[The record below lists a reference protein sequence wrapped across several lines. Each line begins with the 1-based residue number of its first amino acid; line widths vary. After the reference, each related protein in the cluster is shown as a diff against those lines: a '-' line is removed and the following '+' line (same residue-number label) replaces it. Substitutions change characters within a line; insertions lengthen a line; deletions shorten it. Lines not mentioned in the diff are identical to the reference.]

1 MSGSIID
8 RRGRRRPRLGVTAV
22 LATAARTT
30 AVLATAA
37 RTTAVL
43 ATVAL
48 AATACSSGG
57 SGDSGGSNGKVTL
70 SFSWWGDDTR
80 AKVTQD
86 ALNLFSQQHPN
97 ITIKT
102 QYAPFAQ
109 YGTKLATQV
118 SGGDAPDLFQV
129 DRSYQAQY
137 SSEGVLADL
146 GRYGS
151 VLTLSGLDPNFVA
164 SGKYDGKQL
173 AVPFGQTTQVI
184 VVDTTKLQQLRV
196 PAPQPGWTW
205 PDLQAWA
212 QQVHDKSGGKVA
224 GLADPGGTWAAF
236 ESWQYQHGKK
246 LYQDGKVAFTRAD
259 LESFW
264 NFTQGL
270 AKSGA
275 ATKATVTATID
286 GVPADEP
293 VAKGA
298 AVAEWDYDSVFA
310 SYVGATKDQLE
321 ILALPGVDG
330 QTGMYPKPSMLLAVS
345 SRSKHPTEA
354 AELLSF
360 LVNDAGAA
368 NALGNGRG
376 LFPNTQVRASLAG
389 TATGATKQ
397 VYDLEASV
405 ESSLI
410 PTPQAPPKG
419 DSDLLAAMTRI
430 YQGVTAGQQSVS
442 AGAAAFMQ
450 QAASSIT
457 S

>member
-1 MSGSIID
+1 MRTSY
-8 RRGRRRPRLGVTAV
+8 RRRWLTIAAVLTAV
-22 LATAARTT
+22 TVAAAGCSSSGKTSTT
-30 AVLATAA
+30 ADPNA
-37 RTTAVL
+37 
-43 ATVAL
+43 
-48 AATACSSGG
+48 
-57 SGDSGGSNGKVTL
+57 KVTL
-70 SFSWWGDDTR
+70 NFSWWGDDTR

-86 ALNLFSQQHPN
+86 AINLFTAAHPN
-97 ITIKT
+97 ITVKT
-102 QYAPFAQ
+102 QYAPFAA

-118 SGGDAPDLFQV
+118 SGGDAPDLFQI

-137 SSEGVLADL
+137 AAEGVLADL
-146 GRYGS
+146 SKYSS
-151 VLTLSGLDPNFVA
+151 VANMSGLDPNFLA
-164 SGKYDGKQL
+164 SGKYNNDQI

-184 VVDTTKLQQLRV
+184 VIDTTKMQALGV
-196 PAPQPGWTW
+196 PAPPAGWTW
-205 PDLQAWA
+205 SDLQTWA

-224 GLADPGGTWAAF
+224 GIADPGGTWAAF
-236 ESWQYQHGKK
+236 ESWQYANGKK
-246 LYQDGKVAFTRAD
+246 LYDNGKVAFTQAD
-259 LESFW
+259 LEAFW
-264 NFTQGL
+264 NFTLGMS
-270 AKSGA
+270 KSGA

-321 ILALPGVDG
+321 MLPLPSVAGAA
-330 QTGMYPKPSMLLAVS
+330 GMFAKPSMLLSVS
-345 SRSKHPTEA
+345 SKSKHPTEA

-360 LVNDAGAA
+360 LVNDASAA
-368 NALGNGRG
+368 NALGTGRG
-376 LFPNTQVRASLAG
+376 LFPNLTVRTSLAG

-397 VYDLEASV
+397 VYDLEAQV
-405 ESSLI
+405 QSSLI
-410 PTPQAPPKG
+410 ATPPAPPKG

-450 QAASSIT
+450 QAASSVT